1 MSKIGKIVILSGMS
15 LCMGGVAPV
24 WSISAEP
31 ESEPVAG
38 EVIKEEKVKPFVQ
51 VEPFNITEVLQTPP
65 ADAEPNIY
73 FNADELISND
83 KEKTIEALGDVVVK
97 REGMTL
103 YADKLVYRQIP
114 DTITAIGN
122 VRLEEENG
130 NVIFAD
136 NVELSDKMS
145 FAQMNKIKAILQ
157 DESKIWAE
165 HFHKKANNNKVM
177 RQAVYTPCD
186 FCEGKESPLW
196 QIRARKVT
204 HDAEG
209 QNVNYN
215 DAFIELKGVPV
226 LYTPFFSHPDPEVRR
241 RSGFLMPNIGSNNYL
256 GGTLQVNYFWNINDN
271 SDFLFSP
278 IFTTDKDVVW
288 GGQYRRYFNKGYV
301 DMQGTYLHDTND
313 NRPNN
318 RGNLFAYGRYELN
331 DYWVADTNINYASDS
346 LYLKELDLDHEDDA
360 WLTSNVRLQYFNN
373 RDYGSIEAYY
383 YKLISYDLRRSNQT
397 EYERRKYNR
406 PYVLPLMDYEI
417 ISDVSPIGSYWQNNF
432 NFASVYH
439 EEDSSSQRMSMIN
452 AWVLPWTSPFGE
464 RYRVMA
470 SLKSDVY
477 YVDKY
482 RAADGGSDFSGAV
495 ARVFPQLGVEWKL
508 PFIRATEDT
517 RQIIEPVVVGVLAP
531 NGGNLS
537 DKIPNEDSEDVELD
551 DTNILSLDRYSGYD
565 RNDTG
570 SRISYGLN
578 WSSYGNIMGRT
589 SAFIAQSY
597 QFNNNSSFT
606 SNIDNEGHFT
616 DYVGRIYASPS
627 PYLDLNYRFRLS
639 KDNFEFQYSELG
651 ARIGN
656 NLLNLY
662 VSYIYLQE
670 NKNSSEYFDERK
682 ELYTSLRV
690 ALTRDWSLSFYN
702 RQDLANK
709 NRGSLEHGG
718 ELIYE
723 DECFMFV
730 TTVKRSNS
738 NDPELDDGYEFN
750 FTFYLKTL
758 GGLGA

>member
-83 KEKTIEALGDVVVK
+83 KEKIIEALGNVVVK

-103 YADKLVYRQIP
+103 YADKLVYRQTP

-495 ARVFPQLGVEWKL
+495 ARVFPQLGIEWKL